1 MTKRFTVESLYF
13 RKDLKI
19 ILWNMPGREDS
30 AIPGSRPG
38 YVLRSFREQA
48 NGPSEA
54 SGAVAGRDNRDT
66 LSNKD
71 ISVDSVHIFNSKQ
84 LLRSLIQSPSGW
96 NNEKLIPGSRDSV
109 FHRVGRTIQYFLEI
123 LGTSPWY

>member
-1 MTKRFTVESLYF
+1 MTKRFAVGSLYF

-19 ILWNMPGREDS
+19 ILWNMPGREGS
-30 AIPGSRPG
+30 AIPGSKPG
-38 YVLRSFREQA
+38 YVLRSLLEQA

-54 SGAVAGRDNRDT
+54 SGAVAGRENRAN
-66 LSNKD
+66 LLNKD
-71 ISVDSVHIFNSKQ
+71 ISVDLVHISNSKHP
-84 LLRSLIQSPSGW
+84 LGSLIQSPSGW

-109 FHRVGRTIQYFLEI
+109 FHRLGRTIQYFLEI